1 MDHEVTAMNA
11 GPGPY
16 RRKILRLYMAMKML
30 GADRNETGT
39 INNYNRYI
47 CSVEPKKKNCYFT
60 CIDNIKAS
68 LIDVNA

>member
-1 MDHEVTAMNA
+1 MRVPVRTDAMPN
-11 GPGPY
+11 PY
-16 RRKILRLYMAMKML
+16 RRKILRLYMAVKML

-47 CSVEPKKKNCYFT
+47 CSVKPKKKNCYFT